1 MSHRIRVIPGLLAL
15 LFLPAR
21 TPAEVP
27 PAEVAAKARAVLQT
41 HCHRCHGLDGT
52 NEGGLNFVLD
62 RSRLVSRKKIVPG
75 DAAKSRLFRRM
86 TNSDDPMPPGGEKPR
101 PGADEIA
108 LVRRWID
115 SGAADPNAV
124 ATGPNFITP
133 DQMLLS
139 IRADL
144 ESVPERDRRFTRYF
158 TMTHLAN
165 AGLSADELQS
175 YRHGLSKLINS
186 LSRGRNV
193 VVPKAIDAPGTIFRI
208 DLRDY
213 QWNERIWDT
222 VLAHN
227 PYGVT
232 TAADAANWLA
242 ETTGCRLS
250 YVRADW
256 FVAAA
261 SRPSLYHEVLQLPT
275 TDAELEKEL
284 RVDVAENIRQERVAR
299 AGFNGSGVSR
309 NNRLIE
315 RHESGNVVYWKS
327 YDFTSNTARHNLF
340 AHPLGPGDGPA
351 DFKQDGGEI
360 IFNLPNGLQAY
371 LLVDGQ
377 GRRIDKGP
385 TAVVSDPRRPDRAVE
400 NGLSCMSCHAK
411 GMIEKSDQVRDHA
424 ARNAGAFGKADHDS
438 IRALYPP
445 ADKMTALMRQDARR
459 FQEAVAK
466 TGAPLTTTE
475 PITALAQRFESELD
489 LPLAAA
495 EAGVRPE
502 SLLKALQHSPALA
515 RELGPL
521 RVEGGTVQ
529 RQLFVDVFGDLVE
542 ELKLGTFLAPRNAAA
557 TRAIRRAEALLAKGD
572 TAGALRA
579 YEEAVAADAN
589 DAAARLGRGDAYRR
603 AGDMGRALA
612 DYDEA
617 VRLDPRSA
625 LARNNRGLVHYR
637 QGEHDS
643 AIADYTEA
651 IRLDPGLAVAYLN
664 RGAALQTKE
673 DFDRAIADYTEAI
686 RLDPQSSV
694 ALNNRGLALS
704 EKEQYARALED
715 FDAALRLEPKSAVIW
730 NNRGLAASRKGDYA
744 RAIADL
750 SRAIEL
756 DPKFARAYFNRGS
769 ARAKNGDK
777 VGAAAD
783 RARAKELDPNL
794 TDD

>member
-1 MSHRIRVIPGLLAL
+1 MSFFGRVIPLAL
-15 LFLPAR
+15 TVCLFGAR
-21 TPAEVP
+21 AFAEQSPAEL
-27 PAEVAAKARAVLQT
+27 AARARAVFQT
-41 HCHRCHGLDGT
+41 HCHRCHGQDGT

-75 DAAKSRLFRRM
+75 DSAKSRLFRRM
-86 TNSDDPMPPGGEKPR
+86 TSPDDPMPPEGEKPR
-101 PGADEIA
+101 PGEAEIA

-115 SGAADPNAV
+115 SGAADASAV
-124 ATGPNFITP
+124 TAERSFVTP
-133 DQMLLS
+133 EQVAGA

-175 YRHGLSKLINS
+175 YRHGLSKLVNS
-186 LSRGRNV
+186 LSRGPRV
-193 VVPKAIDAPGTIFRI
+193 VVPKSIDPGASLFRI

-213 QWNERIWDT
+213 QWNEKVWEA
-222 VLAHN
+222 VLVQN
-227 PYGVT
+227 PYVVVPAT
-232 TAADAANWLA
+232 DAARWSA
-242 ETTGCRLS
+242 EATGSRLPF
-250 YVRADW
+250 VRADW

-261 SRPSLYHEVLQLPT
+261 SRPPLYHDVLQLPA
-275 TDAELEKEL
+275 TDAELEKDL
-284 RVDVAENIRQERVAR
+284 RVELAEDIRQERVAR

-315 RHESGNVVYWKS
+315 RHESGSVVYWKS
-327 YDFTSNTARHNLF
+327 YDFTSNTGRHNLF
-340 AHPLGPGDGPA
+340 SHPLGPGDGPA

-385 TAVVSDPRRPDRAVE
+385 TAMVSDPRRPDRAVE

-411 GMIEKSDQVRDHA
+411 GMIEKTDQVRDHA
-424 ARNAGAFGKADHDS
+424 ARNPGAFEKADHES

-445 ADKMTALMRQDARR
+445 ADKMTALLRQDARR

-466 TGAPLTTTE
+466 TGAPLSSTE
-475 PITALAQRFESELD
+475 PVAALAQRFESELD
-489 LPLAAA
+489 LALAAA

-502 SLLKALQHSPALA
+502 GLLKALQRSPALA

-529 RQLFVDVFGDLVE
+529 RQLFVDVFGDLTE
-542 ELKLGTFLAPRNAAA
+542 ELKVGTFLAPRSAAV
-557 TRAIRRAEALLAKGD
+557 TRAIRRAEMLLGKGD
-572 TAGALRA
+572 AAGALRA
-579 YEEAVAADAN
+579 YEDAVAADAN
-589 DAAARLGRGDAYRR
+589 DAEARLGRGDAYRR

-625 LARNNRGLVHYR
+625 LARNNRGLVHHR
-637 QGEHDS
+637 QGDHDR
-643 AIADYTEA
+643 AIADFNEA
-651 IRLDPGLAVAYLN
+651 LRLDPRLAVAYLN
-664 RGAALQTKE
+664 RGTALQAKE

-694 ALNNRGLALS
+694 ALNNRGLALI

-750 SRAIEL
+750 TRAIEI
-756 DPKFARAYFNRGS
+756 DPNFAKAYFNRGA